1 MLLLAKWDGGKSWLC
16 AHHVVDFTITY
27 VLYWIGCAH
36 AQEVRW
42 GGTMASI
49 ITILALLCVVATKFL
64 TSVRLRGLRAKFDS
78 IQPEIDALHA
88 QVTESEEKLEEL
100 GLKVEEKE
108 ALLSNLADAVRI
120 LDESLKRS
128 VRDINA
134 QDRVQLAERGAQE

>member
-1 MLLLAKWDGGKSWLC
+1 
-16 AHHVVDFTITY
+16 
-27 VLYWIGCAH
+27 
-36 AQEVRW
+36 
-42 GGTMASI
+42 MASI

-78 IQPEIDALHA
+78 IQPEIYALHA
-88 QVTESEEKLEEL
+88 QVTESEEKLEL

-120 LDESLKRS
+120 LYESLKRS
-128 VRDINA
+128 VEVINA

>member
-1 MLLLAKWDGGKSWLC
+1 
-16 AHHVVDFTITY
+16 
-27 VLYWIGCAH
+27 
-36 AQEVRW
+36 
-42 GGTMASI
+42 MASI
-49 ITILALLCVVATKFL
+49 ITILALLCVVVTKFL

-128 VRDINA
+128 VEDINA
-134 QDRVQLAERGAQE
+134 QDRIQLAERSAQE

>member
-1 MLLLAKWDGGKSWLC
+1 
-16 AHHVVDFTITY
+16 
-27 VLYWIGCAH
+27 
-36 AQEVRW
+36 
-42 GGTMASI
+42 MASI

-108 ALLSNLADAVRI
+108 ALLGNLADAVRI
-120 LDESLKRS
+120 LGRKSQALCK
-128 VRDINA
+128 DINA
-134 QDRVQLAERGAQE
+134 QDRIQLAERGAQE